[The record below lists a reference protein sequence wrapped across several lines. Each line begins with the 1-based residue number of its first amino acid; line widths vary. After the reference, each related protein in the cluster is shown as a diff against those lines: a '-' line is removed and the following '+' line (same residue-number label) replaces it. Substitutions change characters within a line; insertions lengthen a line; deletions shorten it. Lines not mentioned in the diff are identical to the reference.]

1 MAAARKRRNSNRKR
15 RPRPGWK
22 GGLAVVCVLGVSFAL
37 SAAVQDLLFHQ
48 QPRSVRASIGYW
60 ASVYGVDPH
69 LARAVAWNES
79 GFNPHRVSATGAR
92 GVMQVEPS
100 TWLYVE
106 QRILGRR
113 VRHTGEGGVQVGIA
127 YLHYLLLR
135 FGGNRMLALAAYYE
149 GPAAVER
156 DGVYPS
162 SRRYVANVLAL
173 RERF

>member
-22 GGLAVVCVLGVSFAL
+22 GGLAVVCVLGVAFAL
-37 SAAVQDLLFHQ
+37 SAAVQDLLFHRE
-48 QPRSVRASIGYW
+48 PRSVRASIGYW

-106 QRILGRR
+106 HRILGRR